1 MFYLEPFGWGALNTM
16 LYNINRGENPAKSQ
30 DDLLN
35 ETAETII
42 GELTKVTKFENMSVE
57 EKRAFIKRQ
66 LAQGLGI
73 K

>member
-1 MFYLEPFGWGALNTM
+1 MFYLEPFGWGALNAM
-16 LYNINRGENPAKSQ
+16 LYNINRGDNPAKSQ

-35 ETAETII
+35 ETSKSII
-42 GELTKVTKFENMSVE
+42 GELTKVSNFENMTTD

-66 LAQGLGI
+66 LTLGLGI